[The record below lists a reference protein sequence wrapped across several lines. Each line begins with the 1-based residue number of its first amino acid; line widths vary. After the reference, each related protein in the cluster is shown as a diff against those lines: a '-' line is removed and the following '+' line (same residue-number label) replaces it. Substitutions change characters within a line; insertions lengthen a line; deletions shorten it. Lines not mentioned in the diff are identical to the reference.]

1 MEKKSHLLDK
11 KDTYTINTITGQLV
25 AQLTYRSTS
34 LIADKELKHLKEIIK
49 LIDSY
54 KKSIKK
60 YKDE

>member
-1 MEKKSHLLDK
+1 MEKKSHLLEK
-11 KDTYTINTITGQLV
+11 KDTYDINTITGQLV
-25 AQLTYRSTS
+25 AQLTYRSSS
-34 LIADKELKHLKEIIK
+34 LIADKDLKHLKEIIK